1 MIIPFQHQSQAHCE
15 SGVTSNLLKHYGL
28 PISEPLAFGIG
39 SGIFFGHLPFVKVN
53 GVPGTTYRIYP
64 GQIFKNVCKRLNV
77 QYESVNFK
85 NVTEAMNALNRN
97 IENNI
102 PTGCQVSV
110 FFLPFLPEVFRFH
123 FNAHNLI
130 VYGNEHRNYFISDPV
145 MENVTEIDYEDLA
158 KARFAK
164 GYPEPK
170 GRMYYIKS
178 VQKEMDLNSAIKKGI
193 KQTCFF
199 MSSPPVPWFGVNAI
213 RFLSKQISRYPEK
226 LDARKATLYLGNI
239 IRMQEEIGTGGAGFR
254 FLYAAFLQEASVIT
268 NHPELKGFSERM
280 TAIGDQWRNFAYNT
294 ARICKSRTTDVVGYN
309 DLAALLMG
317 IYEEEKA
324 FFNDLK
330 SLNKTM

>member
-28 PISEPLAFGIG
+28 PVSEPLAFGIG

-64 GQIFKNVCKRLNV
+64 GQIFKNVCKRLSV

-130 VYGNEHRNYFISDPV
+130 VYGNEGRNYFISDPV
-145 MENVTEIDYEDLA
+145 MEDVTEIDYEDLA

-178 VQKEMDLNSAIKKGI
+178 VQKEIDLYSAIKKGI

-254 FLYAAFLQEASVIT
+254 FLYAAFLQEASAVT
-268 NHPELKGFSERM
+268 NHPELKAFSERM
-280 TAIGDQWRNFAYNT
+280 TVIGDQWRNFAYNT

-309 DLAALLMG
+309 DLAALLMN
-317 IYEEEKA
+317 IYKDEKA
-324 FFNDLK
+324 FFDDLK
-330 SLNKTM
+330 SFNKSM